1 GEPVDSIGAGAS
13 STGTGEATLTGGE
26 KNSSNTG

>member
-1 GEPVDSIGAGAS
+1 TGVGAS
-13 STGTGEATLTGGE
+13 STGTGEAMLAGGE